1 MPDVSS
7 YSLLFSLLWFNA
19 QQWQLRSS
27 RLQLKAKRTCGFGI
41 RKKIWCGLRFFGV
54 SLWGFAVFGPPLRP
68 PPEVFRGSPSLL
80 KTSKVCQRRSYR
92 ENAYPQGPT
101 LVDNI
106 SAIVRSQCFSHQ
118 KSEIARKV
126 LSFIQFTH
134 GFRSLHGSE
143 LTNYWKLCQARQQQL
158 TFFNQR
164 NWPPWEIGPQAW
176 DRSFQPAGVRVA
188 KISVTSPNI
197 PTRELLAGERVLLFI
212 VFNI

>member
-1 MPDVSS
+1 MVCNYSLFQLILDVINHFGKWCHREMPDVSS

-27 RLQLKAKRTCGFGI
+27 RLQLKAKRTCSFGI

-54 SLWGFAVFGPPLRP
+54 SLRCGFAVFGPPLRP
-68 PPEVFRGSPSLL
+68 PLEVFWGSPSLL

-143 LTNYWKLCQARQQQL
+143 LTYLSKLYQARQQQL
-158 TFFNQR
+158 TLFN
-164 NWPPWEIGPQAW
+164 
-176 DRSFQPAGVRVA
+176 
-188 KISVTSPNI
+188 
-197 PTRELLAGERVLLFI
+197 
-212 VFNI
+212 